1 VKLLV
6 TGGCGFIGSNFL
18 NLFVSLHGEVTFLN
32 WDGLFYAAN
41 PHSLLSLEN
50 SENYQFRKID
60 LADSE
65 AVHAAFLEDRPD
77 AVLHLAA
84 ESHVDR
90 SIKSAEP
97 FLRSNVL
104 GTLNLLSAASSLG
117 EKFQGPFVQMST
129 DEVFGSVDEPD
140 AFTEDSPYHPNNPYA
155 ASKAAA
161 DHFASAY
168 AHTHNLPV
176 RIVHCSNNYG
186 PRQQPE
192 KLIPLMV
199 LNALQRK
206 PLPVY
211 GRGEQVRDWIF
222 VADHCRALWQILT
235 EGQDAR
241 HYMVGA
247 GNTQRNLD
255 MVRSICQ
262 RVARLQGAPEQELL
276 DLIQFV
282 QDRPGHDP
290 RYAVDAS
297 RTSRDLGWEPAESF
311 DSGLD
316 LTVKWYLDNPDWVDR
331 AQNPEHHQWL
341 KEHYGGIL

>member
-1 VKLLV
+1 MKLLV

-18 NLFVSLHGEVTFLN
+18 NLFAPLHGEVSFLN

-50 SENYQFRKID
+50 SENYRFRKID

-65 AVHAAFLEDRPD
+65 AVHAAFQEDRPD

-104 GTLNLLSAASSLG
+104 GTLNLLSAASALG
-117 EKFQGPFVQMST
+117 EQFKGPFVQMST
-129 DEVFGSVDEPD
+129 DEVFGSVEEPD

-168 AHTHNLPV
+168 AHTHNLSV

-222 VADHCRALWQILT
+222 VGDHCRALWQILT
-235 EGQDAR
+235 EGQDGR

-316 LTVKWYLDNPDWVDR
+316 LTVKWYLDNPDWVEK